1 MLILYCI
8 AVMDGTSGSDPVDNQ
23 SLVKPNDCK
32 NICDVE
38 VKFIPDQADG
48 VLEKKQNVAAAGD
61 DHNTNEDNGER

>member
-1 MLILYCI
+1 
-8 AVMDGTSGSDPVDNQ
+8 VDNQ
-23 SLVKPNDCK
+23 SPVKPNDCK

-38 VKFIPDQADG
+38 VKFIPDQTDG